1 MVTEPRIASI
11 ATAVPKYLLRQEDV
25 LPAAASH
32 FQGNNARFERLMP
45 VYRNAQI
52 DTRYS
57 CVPLDWYGLDHGF
70 AERNELYLSNAV
82 DLLATAACEA
92 VEAAELTLQ
101 DIDGL
106 VVVSSTG
113 IATPSLDALVMER
126 LDLRRDIRFLSDGEF
141 LTVMKKTKSRPWA
154 LAGGLEPEANSVI
167 AFAGTEREMRMSTK
181 RVPVKKGDRVTVLT
195 AGGGGHGDPKA
206 RDPKLVEADLAG
218 GFITPKAARDIY
230 GWTAGA
236 ED

>member
-1 MVTEPRIASI
+1 MPD
-11 ATAVPKYLLRQEDV
+11 Q
-25 LPAAASH
+25 LPASSGGDVPGFMMLGTHPDTGKFFALSNNDPVGWGASAQH
-32 FQGNNARFERLMP
+32 DGANALLHLSESIVRNTPIEVLESNTTMFFERYEL
-45 VYRNAQI
+45 RA
-52 DTRYS
+52 DSGGAGKFRG
-57 CVPLDWYGLDHGF
+57 GLG
-70 AERNELYLSNAV
+70 
-82 DLLATAACEA
+82 
-92 VEAAELTLQ
+92 
-101 DIDGL
+101 
-106 VVVSSTG
+106 
-113 IATPSLDALVMER
+113 
-126 LDLRRDIRFLSDGEF
+126 LRRDIRFLSDGEF

-218 GFITPKAARDIY
+218 GFITPEAARDIY